1 VVRERDDARAARTD
15 HGQTDKLP
23 GRPPDPEQGMLRVR
37 GRANHHRR
45 TRPRRTVRVCPA
57 RDSEPQ
63 KPQILTAI
71 YSKLESEK
79 CLHDNFKKKENS
91 VLFFYRAAP
100 VTTFLN

>member
-1 VVRERDDARAARTD
+1 
-15 HGQTDKLP
+15 
-23 GRPPDPEQGMLRVR
+23 MLRVR

-79 CLHDNFKKKENS
+79 CLHDNFFEKENS
-91 VLFFYRAAP
+91 VLFFIMPRP
-100 VTTFLN
+100 